1 MKGSRVLVHTV
12 QDSPVGPLT
21 LVALD
26 GKLRGL
32 YMNLQRHRPPE
43 ATFGEPDPTPFTE
56 VIRQLDEYFGGQRT
70 EFNLPMNLVGTPFQ
84 RTVWA
89 ALQEIPYGETRSY
102 GQLAVRI
109 GRPGAA
115 RAVGLANGRNPIGII
130 VPCHRVVGASG
141 DLTGYGGGL
150 ERKQHLLDF
159 ERRQHGSA
167 HEGMLFE
174 VAAAMR
180 TPTDSD
186 RRSPQNGGAVS
197 NHHDPHATTRH
208 RQSPAVQLRTP
219 LEASPRYP
227 SGGDAAAQRDVPD
240 GPRGDERDHCYR
252 RAGQEH
258 LVDAIRNRRLVG
270 VAQRGG

>member
-1 MKGSRVLVHTV
+1 MLVHTV
-12 QDSPVGPLT
+12 QDSPVGRLT

-26 GKLRGL
+26 EILTGL

-43 ATFGEPDPTPFTE
+43 ATFGQPDRTPFTE

-70 EFNLPMNLVGTPFQ
+70 EFDLPMNLVGTPFQ

-89 ALQEIPYGETRSY
+89 ALRKIPYGETWSY
-102 GQLAVRI
+102 GQLAERI

-167 HEGMLFE
+167 HKGTLFE
-174 VAAAMR
+174 VAAIMH
-180 TPTDSD
+180 TPTESDS
-186 RRSPQNGGAVS
+186 RSPQNGGMS
-197 NHHDPHATTRH
+197 
-208 RQSPAVQLRTP
+208 LRG
-219 LEASPRYP
+219 SG
-227 SGGDAAAQRDVPD
+227 SGGGSGSSSGGGSVQISELSQSASTGSGNRI
-240 GPRGDERDHCYR
+240 GGRSGRGSGSGSRM
-252 RAGQEH
+252 
-258 LVDAIRNRRLVG
+258 
-270 VAQRGG
+270 GGGGLW